1 MYIVLTDCINVLSY
15 MAVFVLSSQLQ
26 KHDRDMSSKSPGLR
40 SAEEMAKEAA
50 MMRSAVKESL

>member
-1 MYIVLTDCINVLSY
+1 MV
-15 MAVFVLSSQLQ
+15 VFVLSSQLQ

-50 MMRSAVKESL
+50 MMRSAVKESLWPTLDRSLKNT